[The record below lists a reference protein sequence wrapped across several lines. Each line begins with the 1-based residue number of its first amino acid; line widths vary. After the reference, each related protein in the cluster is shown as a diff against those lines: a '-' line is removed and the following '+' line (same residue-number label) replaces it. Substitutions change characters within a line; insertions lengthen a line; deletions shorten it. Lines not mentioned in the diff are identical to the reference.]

1 MLPNIGVTEG
11 VILLIIILLL
21 FGAKRL
27 PEIGA
32 SLGKG
37 IREFRGSVKEVQSD
51 VRAEL
56 EDTGSENARHEE
68 AAMQNEV
75 VRQSDPAREGEE
87 ARDERDYS

>member
-11 VILLIIILLL
+11 LILLFIVLLL

-27 PEIGA
+27 PEIGG

-37 IREFRGSVKEVQSD
+37 IREFRGSIKEVQNE

-56 EDTGSENARHEE
+56 EDTESE
-68 AAMQNEV
+68 
-75 VRQSDPAREGEE
+75 PAPSPPAVPDEG
-87 ARDERDYS
+87 DNS

>member
-11 VILLIIILLL
+11 LILLFIVLLL
-21 FGAKRL
+21 FGARRL

-37 IREFRGSVKEVQSD
+37 IREFRSSVKEVHMD

-56 EDTGSENARHEE
+56 EDTGSETN
-68 AAMQNEV
+68 Q
-75 VRQSDPAREGEE
+75 QSESPARQAEP
-87 ARDERDYS
+87 ARDERDS